1 MTNKEYFLISDIA
14 KKAAKK
20 GLLQFELMS
29 LIIDLTIAHKQF
41 NLDLDRLLNAPDF
54 DFAHDIVGIQNNIN
68 RETKVVENHFLPRY
82 AR

>member
-1 MTNKEYFLISDIA
+1 MQ